1 MAGSGTELRGKE
13 EGGGAAVRD
22 SFIIRSQG
30 GEWMEPGWRMDPGK
44 RKGLFR
50 TGLGRSE

>member
-1 MAGSGTELRGKE
+1 MAGSGTELWGKE

-22 SFIIRSQG
+22 SFIIRSQ